1 MEQNFCVSLSRER
14 LVGKANSQRRWC
26 SHRAMQ
32 SCMDAQWELGCHVDV
47 VLIIPLIHFGLNM
60 EVPDTT
66 PNSMVIMDWFG
77 QQQSWL

>member
-1 MEQNFCVSLSRER
+1 
-14 LVGKANSQRRWC
+14 
-26 SHRAMQ
+26 MQ
-32 SCMDAQWELGCHVDV
+32 SCMDAQRELGCHVDV